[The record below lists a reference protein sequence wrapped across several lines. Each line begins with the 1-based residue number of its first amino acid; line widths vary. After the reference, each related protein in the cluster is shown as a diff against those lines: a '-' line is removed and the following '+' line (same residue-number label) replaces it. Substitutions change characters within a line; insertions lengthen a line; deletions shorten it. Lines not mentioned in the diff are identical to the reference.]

1 MFISEFGLFNYVLVI
16 ICGMVIFS
24 VAIEICGILYVFPVS
39 QCDLNLTAG
48 EKGILGSST
57 LFGIIC
63 SSHLWGYLADTKG
76 RRAVIL
82 PTLVLAFIS
91 SVAATFV
98 QNFYIF
104 TALRFLNGF
113 L

>member
-1 MFISEFGLFNYVLVI
+1 
-16 ICGMVIFS
+16 MVMFS
-24 VAIEICGILYVFPVS
+24 VSIEISGILYVFPVS
-39 QCDLNLTAG
+39 QCDLNLTAS

-82 PTLVLAFIS
+82 PTLFLAFIS

-104 TALRFLNGF
+104 TTLRFLNGF